1 MRVLPQSVDIS
12 RKIVKELGERGGR
25 AADAGISLPF
35 LLSMAAAA
43 GDGDHVDIGS
53 LYGASAIGVALIK
66 KELGLKGDVYCIDP
80 YDQKKRD
87 AVVKA
92 DPRLDSPISATP
104 EELLANAEHF
114 GVKLTLIRKNSHPW
128 PEELKDK
135 VFVSAYIDGDHLGE
149 APMNDF
155 LNLRGRVTG
164 YIGTDNFEEEYEDVV
179 KMMLFAASQEDWFLW
194 YKNMVFA
201 ALRRVLP
208 SRSLSMSETGDQ
220 NMILR

>member
-1 MRVLPQSVDIS
+1 MRVLPEAVDIS

-35 LLSMAAAA
+35 LLSMVAAA

-53 LYGASAIGVALIK
+53 LYGASAIGGALIK

-87 AVVKA
+87 AAVKA
-92 DPRLDSPISATP
+92 NPGLESPISATP

-114 GVKLTLIRKNSHPW
+114 GVELTLIRKNSHPW
-128 PEELKDK
+128 PEELKDNI
-135 VFVSAYIDGDHLGE
+135 FASAYIDGDHLGE

-164 YIGTDNFEEEYEDVV
+164 YIGTDNMEEEYPDVV
-179 KMMLFAASQEDWFLW
+179 RMVLFAADQEDWFLW
-194 YKNMVFA
+194 YKNMVFV
-201 ALRRVLP
+201 ALRRILP
-208 SRSLSMSETGDQ
+208 ARHLAGSEGDQ
-220 NMILR
+220 NMLLR